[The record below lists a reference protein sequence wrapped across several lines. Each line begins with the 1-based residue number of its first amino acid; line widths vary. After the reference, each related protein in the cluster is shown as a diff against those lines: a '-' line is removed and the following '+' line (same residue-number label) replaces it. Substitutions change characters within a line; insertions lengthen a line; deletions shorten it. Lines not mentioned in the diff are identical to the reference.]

1 MWTKREIVEFK
12 DAIRKEGGD
21 AIIKVFDPAQILSP
35 FLLLHLLG
43 RLMAQLL
50 FYMD

>member
-21 AIIKVFDPAQILSP
+21 AIIKVFHPPQILST
-35 FLLLHLLG
+35 FLLLHLFG
-43 RLMAQLL
+43 LMAQPL